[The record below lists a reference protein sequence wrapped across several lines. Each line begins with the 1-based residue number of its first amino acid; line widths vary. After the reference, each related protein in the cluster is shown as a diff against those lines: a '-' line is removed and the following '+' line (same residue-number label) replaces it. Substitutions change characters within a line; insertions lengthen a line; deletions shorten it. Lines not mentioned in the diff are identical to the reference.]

1 MWTLNIYGFRFG
13 ALLELLGSFF
23 WEYESLVKKVSLSIY
38 LILTSETLKDD
49 ERANYVVSTLILQN
63 RHFCV
68 LLQQR
73 TQYVPSKAFY
83 TAIITENKGTM
94 VSQGFTCKT
103 WRNTREL
110 LWIISNIDY
119 FCYLQLWDQIHIV
132 KLFRKITEKSTLFLK
147 KCQQCK

>member
-1 MWTLNIYGFRFG
+1 MLSCVQLFVTPWTVAGQ
-13 ALLELLGSFF
+13 ALLFMKFSRQYYYGWVELQ
-23 WEYESLVKKVSLSIY
+23 EKNPEVKDL
-38 LILTSETLKDD
+38 D
-49 ERANYVVSTLILQN
+49 